1 MTAGDMN
8 PTWTPCKHSQTTV
21 EVAANL
27 LATAS
32 SSDLSSRT
40 ILQPERVEL
49 SSHLHVYVELLLL
62 SAGCVNIARCRPS
75 AFCPGRNAS
84 LVQSHTIAQEGCWR
98 FNQSSPSP
106 MTMNP
111 R

>member
-1 MTAGDMN
+1 MFDTHQEIADLEAEILG
-8 PTWTPCKHSQTTV
+8 H
-21 EVAANL
+21 
-27 LATAS
+27 LADQA
-32 SSDLSSRT
+32 LPGEQPQVHGPEREHGG
-40 ILQPERVEL
+40 QPERVEL